1 LASPSLVL
9 VKAHIWV
16 GPLHTLVTERSD
28 LSQLTMCRPPQA
40 GRTAR
45 VLCQNHWRGP
55 RSVGARYKLRKV
67 VCMEQSP
74 SFRRINL
81 FAVGHWHPPRPP
93 SWWPARIGCRCASYG
108 SLFLLS
114 LNRTTARHHAAART
128 WRHDAVAALADI
140 PQCNHDVRFI
150 PKSGHVGALAH
161 VR

>member
-1 LASPSLVL
+1 

-45 VLCQNHWRGP
+45 VLCHNHWRGP

-74 SFRRINL
+74 PFRRVNL

-93 SWWPARIGCRCASYG
+93 SWWPAMGCRSVSYG
-108 SLFLLS
+108 SLFS
-114 LNRTTARHHAAART
+114 FKPQSDQGTASHRSADVASRC
-128 WRHDAVAALADI
+128 DGSISGQSAVQSRCPLY
-140 PQCNHDVRFI
+140 P
-150 PKSGHVGALAH
+150 
-161 VR
+161 